1 MLQLREDRYPE
12 RVFWAPSSHDFILY
26 KCVPP
31 SNAVMLKTWQACVH
45 SWLSFS
51 YMADEMMWL
60 LLGKLTVTLTHS
72 IRAGAATGPQAD
84 EPGRKQAS
92 IYGQMAVCTPS
103 WDGGHDAP

>member
-1 MLQLREDRYPE
+1 
-12 RVFWAPSSHDFILY
+12 
-26 KCVPP
+26 
-31 SNAVMLKTWQACVH
+31 
-45 SWLSFS
+45 
-51 YMADEMMWL
+51 MADEMMWL